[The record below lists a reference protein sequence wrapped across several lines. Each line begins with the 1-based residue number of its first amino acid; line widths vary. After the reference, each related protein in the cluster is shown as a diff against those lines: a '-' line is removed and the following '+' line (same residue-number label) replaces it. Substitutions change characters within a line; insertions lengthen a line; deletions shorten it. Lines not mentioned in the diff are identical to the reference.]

1 MKFILVNNTN
11 VDIIGEFPGWEANR
25 ERRNFLLERSDM
37 WLLNPSLSEEKIEE
51 VNNYKQQLRDFP
63 ALWEESGIDDIFS
76 DSCWPIKPDGFT
88 I

>member
-1 MKFILVNNTN
+1 
-11 VDIIGEFPGWEANR
+11 
-25 ERRNFLLERSDM
+25 M